1 MDFGDI
7 LDKIGGGEGALAGIG
22 ALAGGLGLLSGDQK
36 NVGYQGKVPRYTAV
50 RGRVPYESM
59 EPSDRR
65 PGQAGRRYFTDTFY
79 AAPEEGAGLPTLTQ
93 ANQQVADQTHAIMGK
108 QQYTAPTY
116 ERAAPPAQASTG
128 MEQGDALAL
137 TMLLK
142 YLAENQGTDSADT
155 NSGETPSGDGAPA
168 PTPGVDNT
176 GDLVAGYGATPTPTS
191 TSKVT
196 ARNVS
201 TPVWHYNASGEL
213 VRAVP
218 EGPIYQVDAGGGHTD
233 SFVSEEAA
241 KARAEELYGSNYAAG
256 GLATLPNA
264 NGYYLGG
271 MTDGMADAVPASID
285 GKQEAALSD
294 GEFVVPAD
302 VVSHLGNGNS
312 NAGAKQLFDMMDR
325 VRQAR
330 TGNKQQGKQVRPD
343 KMLPV

>member
-22 ALAGGLGLLSGDQK
+22 ALAGGLGLLDGDQK

-59 EPSDRR
+59 DPAGRR

-79 AAPEEGAGLPTLTQ
+79 AAPEEGAGLPTLSQAKQQVEDQTQ
-93 ANQQVADQTHAIMGK
+93 AILNK
-108 QQYTAPTY
+108 EQYTPPEYEKAPT
-116 ERAAPPAQASTG
+116 AQSSPG
-128 MEQGDALAL
+128 PSQGEKFGLA
-137 TMLLK
+137 MLLK
-142 YLAENQGTDSADT
+142 WLGEQKSAGSGTT
-155 NSGETPSGDGAPA
+155 PPSGGPSPAPSNG

-176 GDLVAGYGATPTPTS
+176 GKLVAGYGDVPDVGPPS
-191 TSKVT
+191 KLTSKT
-196 ARNVS
+196 SS

-213 VRAVP
+213 VREVP
-218 EGPIYQVDAGGGHTD
+218 KGRLYQVDVGGGHMD

-241 KARAEELYGSNYAAG
+241 KARAEELYGSNYATG
-256 GLATLPNA
+256 GLATLPKS

-271 MTDGMADAVPASID
+271 MTDGMADKVPASID
-285 GKQEAALSD
+285 GEQEAALSD

-325 VRQAR
+325 IRQAR
-330 TGNKQQGKQVRPD
+330 TGNKQQGKQIRPD
-343 KMLPV
+343 KILPV